1 MRGTR
6 LLLGLLGL
14 TTVGFT
20 LGFGGP
26 AAAQELAVLVPEA
39 APHAAPPLTDVQ
51 VLFESDP
58 LGAKVT
64 LDGESLC
71 TTPCRKPL
79 EPGVH
84 YVSMQHENYITRGER
99 LTLSVNSVVSFKLT
113 ERPYHFLLMND
124 LSDFGS
130 VIITAFDPTD
140 TKYRFLTVFDG
151 MHFLGLSPGID
162 VGMGGAVFSYHHGPQ
177 GSSWSI
183 FGFGPS
189 LRFGRLIASSHIELL
204 SFRHRA
210 PAAIAEGWRPGL
222 TSKLQLPLLTSREAR
237 GWASLFPVPTVGVDI
252 WADKELGHDETAFW
266 VGLAWLPGT
275 SF

>member
-14 TTVGFT
+14 TT
-20 LGFGGP
+20 LGLSVP
-26 AAAQELAVLVPEA
+26 AAAQELAVL
-39 APHAAPPLTDVQ
+39 APDVAPRPAPPMGDVQ

-71 TTPCRKPL
+71 STPCRKPL

-84 YVSMQHENYITRGER
+84 YVSMQLENYIIQGER
-99 LTLSVNSVVSFKLT
+99 ITVSANSVVSFKLR

-130 VIITAFDPTD
+130 VIITALNPAD
-140 TKYRFLTVFDG
+140 TSYRFLTVFDG
-151 MHFLGLSPGID
+151 AHFLGLSSAID
-162 VGMGGAVFSYHHGPQ
+162 VGMGGAVFSYHHGPR

-183 FGFGPS
+183 FGFGPG
-189 LRFGRLIASSHIELL
+189 LRLGRLIATSHIELL

-210 PAAIAEGWRPGL
+210 PGAVEKGWRPGL

-237 GWASLFPVPTVGVDI
+237 GWASLFPVPTIGVDL
-252 WADKELGHDETAFW
+252 WADRELGHDETAFW

-275 SF
+275 DF